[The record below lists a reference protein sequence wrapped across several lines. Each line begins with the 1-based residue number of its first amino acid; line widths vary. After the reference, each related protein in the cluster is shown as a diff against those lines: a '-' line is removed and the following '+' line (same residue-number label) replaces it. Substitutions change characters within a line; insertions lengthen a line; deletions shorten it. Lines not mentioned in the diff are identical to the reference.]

1 YKILEQSIIF
11 TKPRVTEV
19 YVDDLLLKVNKRQDH
34 PTAYTDHQFFPK
46 QLYPLRRIDETGI
59 YNITITLAGTS
70 TSGVRLYKKL
80 SDSDNLVPISE
91 PFYVGTT
98 TLTELSL
105 EENAYIG
112 LQTYYDYG
120 DLGYFDLT
128 GCSLVIN
135 SLTSTEPFI

>member
-1 YKILEQSIIF
+1 
-11 TKPRVTEV
+11 
-19 YVDDLLLKVNKRQDH
+19 
-34 PTAYTDHQFFPK
+34 
-46 QLYPLRRIDETGI
+46 ETGI

-112 LQTYYDYG
+112 LQTDYDYG

-135 SLTSTEPFI
+135 SLTSTEPFVMLLEDEEVPAIYEEYKENTSIFCDDFRIRGNNDFVNTPHFQLGIQ